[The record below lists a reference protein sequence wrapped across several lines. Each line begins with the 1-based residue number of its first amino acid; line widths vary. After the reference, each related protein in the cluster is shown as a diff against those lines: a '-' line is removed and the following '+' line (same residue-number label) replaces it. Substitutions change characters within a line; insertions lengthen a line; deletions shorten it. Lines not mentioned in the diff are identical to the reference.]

1 MATLETMPDLVLL
14 RAAGLLDSDPATAGS
29 LADGILAANPGH
41 LEAALLLAGALRRQ
55 HKVTEAVS
63 GLEELDSLRPGQ
75 AVIKWELGRLLAE
88 SGRRDEAIAALE
100 NAVRLEPRMAAAWR
114 ELSRQYAAKGDLRS
128 CDQCYARFAALPTT
142 DAHLTEVFDAIA
154 MRRFAHAET
163 LLRCRLAVAPQD
175 VEALRVLAQLAG
187 ERLDFPEV
195 DRLLQECLRLEPGF
209 ARARF
214 DLAASLHMQQKPAP
228 VLPLVERLLRQD
240 PGNHEYRSLLAS
252 TLTILGD
259 TQQAIEIHT
268 ALLAQA
274 PQDAK
279 AWLSYGHALR
289 TDGRQQES
297 IRAYRRAAAI
307 RPSFG
312 DAYFSLANLK
322 TFRFAAEE
330 IAAMRA
336 HCARADIAPEDRWHF
351 DFALAKA
358 LEDAGDFAESFAYY
372 AHGNSLRRSYIA
384 YDQSAISAQIL
395 RATEV
400 FTSGFFAARRDWGAA
415 ARDPI
420 FIVGLPRS
428 GSTLLEQILA
438 SHSAVEGTRE
448 LPDMS
453 AFANELGA
461 RKLRAGEIGYP
472 DSVPLLT
479 ATQALDYGERYLAQT
494 RPYRFRGVAHFI
506 DKMPNNFVNLGL
518 IHLILP
524 NARIIDARRH
534 PLACGLAV
542 FKQLFNQ
549 GMWFSYGLD
558 EIGRYYRDYVA
569 VMAHFDRVL
578 PGRVLRV
585 HYEKMVADPEPEIR
599 RLLDYCGLP
608 FEDGCLR
615 FHENRRVV
623 QTASSEQVRRPI
635 YTEGLDQWRNF
646 EPWLGP
652 LRDALGDVVER
663 YPASL

>member
-1 MATLETMPDLVLL
+1 MTTLDAKSGAVLM
-14 RAAGLLDSDPATAGS
+14 RAAGLQDTDPVAAGR
-29 LADGILAANPGH
+29 LAADILAANPGH
-41 LEAALLLAGALRRQ
+41 LETALLLAGALRRQ
-55 HKVTEAVS
+55 HKLAEALS
-63 GLEELDSLRPGQ
+63 ALQALAAQRPEQ
-75 AVIKWELGRLLAE
+75 AVVHWELGRLLAE
-88 SGRRDEAIAALE
+88 LGRRDEAIATLE
-100 NAVRLEPRMAAAWR
+100 KAVQLEPRTAYAWR
-114 ELSRQYAAKGDLRS
+114 ELSRQYAASGDWRA
-128 CDQCYARFAALPTT
+128 CDQAYARFAALVTA
-142 DAHLTEVFDAIA
+142 DAHLADALRAIV
-154 MRRFAHAET
+154 MRRFAYAES
-163 LLRCRLAVAPQD
+163 LLRGRLAVEPQD
-175 VEALRVLAQLAG
+175 VEALRLLAHVAG
-187 ERLDFPEV
+187 ETLNFSDAE
-195 DRLLQECLRLEPGF
+195 RLLQECLRIEPGF

-214 DLAASLHMQQKPAP
+214 DLAASLNLQQKPAP
-228 VLPLVERLLRQD
+228 ALPLLERLLQHD
-240 PGNHEYRSLLAS
+240 PANFEYRSLLAS
-252 TLTILGD
+252 TLTLLGD
-259 TQQAIEIHT
+259 THKAIEIQT
-268 ALLAQA
+268 ALQAQA

-279 AWLSYGHALR
+279 GWLSLGHALR
-289 TDGRQQES
+289 TDGRITEA
-297 IRAYRRAAAI
+297 IAAYRRAAAV
-307 RPSFG
+307 RPGFG

-322 TFRFAAEE
+322 TFRFTAEE

-336 HCARADIAPEDRWHF
+336 QCARPDIGAEDRWHF
-351 DFALAKA
+351 EFALGKA
-358 LEDAGDFAESFAYY
+358 LEDAQDFAGSFAHYTQ
-372 AHGNSLRRSYIA
+372 GNSLRRSYVG
-384 YDQSAISAQIL
+384 YDQPVISAQIL
-395 RATEV
+395 RATQV
-400 FTSGFFAARRDWGAA
+400 FTPEFFAARRDWGAA

-448 LPDMS
+448 LPDVP

-461 RKLRAGEIGYP
+461 RKLRPGELGYP
-472 DSVPLLT
+472 DSVALLT
-479 ATQALDYGERYLAQT
+479 AAQALDYGERYLAQT

-534 PLACGLAV
+534 PLASGCAV

-549 GMWFSYGLD
+549 GFWYSYSQE

-569 VMAHFDRVL
+569 VMAHFDQVL

-585 HYEKMVADPEPEIR
+585 HYEKLVADPETEIR

-608 FEDGCLR
+608 FEDSCLR

-652 LRDALGDVVER
+652 LRAALGDVVDR
-663 YPASL
+663 YPDGL